1 MLPVATHT
9 YKNHRI
15 ALYADDSPESPRD
28 WDTLGTLVC
37 WHRRYRLG
45 DALPEALR
53 SYRPHHGDSDSLDR
67 FQAWMHQER
76 RNLLILP
83 VYLYDHS
90 GLALATTPFSCPW
103 DSGQVGWIFASHA
116 QIRAAFGVRRLTT
129 ALLARATA
137 TLRNEVETYS
147 RYLDGD
153 VYGYQLFAPDAAE
166 DSAEQD
172 SCWGFYGQADCFAAA
187 CGSVDAHLMQI

>member
-37 WHRRYRLG
+37 WHGRYRLG

-53 SYRPHHGDSDSLDR
+53 SSRSHHSDPDSLER
-67 FQAWMHQER
+67 FQAWAHQQR
-76 RNLLILP
+76 RTLLILP

-103 DSGQVGWIFASHA
+103 DSGQVGWIFASHT
-116 QIRAAFGVRRLTT
+116 QIRAAYGVRRLT
-129 ALLARATA
+129 AAILARATEC
-137 TLRNEVETYS
+137 LRAEVETYS

-153 VYGYQLFAPDAAE
+153 VYGYRLFGPEATDIE
-166 DSAEQD
+166 CD
-172 SCWGFYGQADCFAAA
+172 SCWGFYGQETCLAAA
-187 CGSVDAHLMQI
+187 CGSIDAILMQS

>member
-53 SYRPHHGDSDSLDR
+53 SSRPHHHDADSLDR
-67 FQAWMHQER
+67 FQAWMHQQR
-76 RNLLILP
+76 RMLLILP

-103 DSGQVGWIFASHA
+103 DSGQVGWILASHA
-116 QIRAAFGVRRLTT
+116 QIRAAFGVRRLT
-129 ALLARATA
+129 AAVLARATEC
-137 TLRNEVETYS
+137 LRAEVETYS
-147 RYLDGD
+147 SYLNGD
-153 VYGYQLFAPDAAE
+153 VYGYQLFGPDAADG
-166 DSAEQD
+166 DSDLD
-172 SCWGFYGQADCFAAA
+172 SCWGFYGQEACLAAA
-187 CGSVDAHLMQI
+187 CGSIDAILMQS

>member
-53 SYRPHHGDSDSLDR
+53 SSRPHHHDADSLDR
-67 FQAWMHQER
+67 FQAWMHQQR
-76 RNLLILP
+76 RMLLILP

-103 DSGQVGWIFASHA
+103 DSGQVGWILASHA
-116 QIRAAFGVRRLTT
+116 RIRTAFGVKRLS
-129 ALLARATA
+129 AKVLARATVHA
-137 TLRNEVETYS
+137 QFLLSKGITSLEINLFPKVYDRFRWKCHDFPSKEVKRTTHFNRTY
-147 RYLDGD
+147 LK
-153 VYGYQLFAPDAAE
+153 FACVGLGGRD
-166 DSAEQD
+166 
-172 SCWGFYGQADCFAAA
+172 
-187 CGSVDAHLMQI
+187 

>member
-1 MLPVATHT
+1 MPPVATHT
-9 YKNHRI
+9 YKYHRI

-53 SYRPHHGDSDSLDR
+53 SSCSHHSDPDSLER
-67 FQAWMHQER
+67 FQAWAHQQR
-76 RNLLILP
+76 RTLLILP

-90 GLALATTPFSCPW
+90 GLALATRPFSCTW

-116 QIRAAFGVRRLTT
+116 HIRAAFGVRRLT
-129 ALLARATA
+129 AAILARATA
-137 TLRNEVETYS
+137 SLRAEVETYS
-147 RYLDGD
+147 RSLDGD
-153 VYGYQLFAPDAAE
+153 VYGYRLFGPEATDTEP
-166 DSAEQD
+166 D
-172 SCWGFYGQADCFAAA
+172 SCWGFYGEAACLAAA
-187 CGSVDAHLMQI
+187 CGSIDAILMQI